1 MKKRIF
7 LLVTV
12 SAILIPS
19 ASTECEQGELDARYE
34 CCAETDASIED
45 GDLFEIE
52 TLGVP
57 WIHHS
62 QLIKIEHSKYNGMS
76 FVEKTIIKS
85 DADGRVRM
93 YIYFRGG
100 EINV

>member
-1 MKKRIF
+1 MQTK
-7 LLVTV
+7 
-12 SAILIPS
+12 
-19 ASTECEQGELDARYE
+19 QGEAPD
-34 CCAETDASIED
+34 
-45 GDLFEIE
+45 
-52 TLGVP
+52 
-57 WIHHS
+57 HS

>member
-45 GDLFEIE
+45 IVLIAPDTEYERNQCG
-52 TLGVP
+52 
-57 WIHHS
+57 WMQRIHGLPRNTRS
-62 QLIKIEHSKYNGMS
+62 IVRRLDNSIISVRS
-76 FVEKTIIKS
+76 FS
-85 DADGRVRM
+85 WQ
-93 YIYFRGG
+93 
-100 EINV
+100 

>member
-45 GDLFEIE
+45 IVLIAPDTEYE
-52 TLGVP
+52 PESMRVDAEDT
-57 WIHHS
+57 WIANNQNVVGTCEVS
-62 QLIKIEHSKYNGMS
+62 GTFN
-76 FVEKTIIKS
+76 
-85 DADGRVRM
+85 DG
-93 YIYFRGG
+93 
-100 EINV
+100 

>member
-1 MKKRIF
+1 MK
-7 LLVTV
+7 V
-12 SAILIPS
+12 PHMC
-19 ASTECEQGELDARYE
+19 ASGIHKNFCMQKY
-34 CCAETDASIED
+34 

>member
-45 GDLFEIE
+45 I
-52 TLGVP
+52 V
-57 WIHHS
+57 WIG
-62 QLIKIEHSKYNGMS
+62 YN
-76 FVEKTIIKS
+76 
-85 DADGRVRM
+85 
-93 YIYFRGG
+93 
-100 EINV
+100 